1 MQKFLIAAVAVL
13 AATAAH
19 GADIAG
25 RPYTKAAALSA
36 AYNWSGFYIGLNAGY
51 GWEDPSVAYAPNQTA
66 ISGAGAT
73 YPTGS
78 WNNSGALGGLQA
90 GYNWQFDRRWV
101 AGLEADIDASAIKGS
116 DASAGR
122 VGYGA
127 AAFTTSQKVDWFG
140 TVRGR
145 IGFLPTDRLLV
156 YGTGGLAYGEVKEAT
171 SMFHAGLNVT
181 GGGFGV
187 SCPTN
192 QTCFVG
198 SASGVRTGWTAGAG
212 LEYAFAQNLTVKA
225 EYLYVDLGGSSVVGT
240 ALNGNG
246 QTPASYTASI
256 SRLGFNIVRGGL
268 NYRF

>member
-1 MQKFLIAAVAVL
+1 MQKFLIAAVALL
-13 AATAAH
+13 AATAAQ
-19 GADIAG
+19 GADMAE
-25 RPYTKAAALSA
+25 RPYTKAAGLSP
-36 AYNWSGFYIGLNAGY
+36 AYNWTGFYIGLNAGY
-51 GWEDPSVAYAPNQTA
+51 GWEDPSVSYTPNNA
-66 ISGAGAT
+66 VIAGGGSS

-101 AGLEADIDASAIKGS
+101 AGFEADIDASAIKGS
-116 DASAGR
+116 NTSAGQ
-122 VGYGA
+122 VGYGQ

-145 IGFLPTDRLLV
+145 IGFLPADRLLV

-171 SMFHAGLNVT
+171 SMFHAGVNAT
-181 GGGFGV
+181 NGAFGV
-187 SCPTN
+187 SCATN

-198 SASGVRTGWTAGAG
+198 SASGIRTGWTAGAG

-225 EYLYVDLGGSSVVGT
+225 EYLYVDLGGNSVVGT

-246 QTPASYTASI
+246 RTPASYTASI
-256 SRLGFNIVRGGL
+256 SGLGFNVVRGGM